1 MTVDLETI
9 DRSGLEDAQKRL
21 LPKLDSGLRGGDEQ
35 REFIRQAAG
44 APQEFCERVRSW
56 GLRRGETP
64 PVTERRLTE
73 KEFVDPPWSTEC
85 VIASTWGE
93 LPAGLA
99 ARPETWVRINLEMVE
114 QGRIKS
120 SYLAADGNGESG
132 RARIT
137 QALKGQDPQ
146 KIDGCVRAV
155 FRRFGGVISD
165 RANRTAFID
174 CPMAKAWW
182 RHRYAEETHRT
193 FNRGSVEELSD
204 ALRARFRWEPL
215 VEAMISKLTVVGDM
229 DIRPALVQC
238 LADGVGKTGDEVKDV
253 LGWIGRRSTVQALGA
268 MGPERVL
275 DMVAEEFLGSPVGHQ

>member
-1 MTVDLETI
+1 MTMDLETI

-35 REFIRQAAG
+35 REFIRQAAV

-64 PVTERRLTE
+64 PVTERPLTE

-85 VIASTWGE
+85 VVASTWEE

-99 ARPETWVRINLEMVE
+99 SRPETWMRINLEMIE

-120 SYLAADGNGESG
+120 AYLAADASGESG
-132 RARIT
+132 RARIA

-146 KIDGCVRAV
+146 RVDGCVRAV

-174 CPMAKAWW
+174 CPMAKVWW
-182 RHRYAEETHRT
+182 RHRYAGETHRA
-193 FNRGSVEELSD
+193 FNRGSVEELSN
-204 ALRARFRWEPL
+204 ALRPRSRWEPL
-215 VEAMISKLTVVGDM
+215 VEAMISKLTVVGDAC
-229 DIRPALVQC
+229 IRPALVQC
-238 LADGVGKTGDEVKDV
+238 MAEGVGNTGEEVKDV
-253 LGWIGRRSTVQALGA
+253 LAWIGRRSTVQALGA
-268 MGPERVL
+268 MGPEQVFE
-275 DMVAEEFLGSPVGHQ
+275 MVAEEFLESPDGQK